1 MYYWLVRQLLRPIRR
16 RENLTRSPVAILLGN
31 RMTDPKSE
39 APKMFKQEQ
48 PISTMSEYEREQL
61 TIPKNREQ
69 LKAERL
75 AREAKI

>member
-1 MYYWLVRQLLRPIRR
+1 
-16 RENLTRSPVAILLGN
+16 
-31 RMTDPKSE
+31 MTDPKSE